1 MDAFR
6 IVGGHPLRGTVRV
19 SGSKNAAL
27 PILFSSLLGGRF
39 TLSNVP
45 CLRDVRT
52 TLDLLGRLGVRI
64 NPVQS
69 TPCPESDRL
78 SASPGEK
85 SGLKFSSPSS
95 TWSESLEMQDDG
107 GPVYEAPYDL
117 VRTMRASV
125 LCLGPLLARKK
136 RARVSLPGGCLIGAR
151 PIDMHLKAFEKMG
164 ATITIHHGYI
174 DAETDGLEGCEISLP
189 YPTVTGTENIM
200 MAAVL
205 AKGSTTIV
213 NAAEEPEISDLAN
226 FLIKRGARIS
236 GAGTSRIRIDGIS
249 ELHDTTYAIMFDRIE
264 AGTFLVGAALLGEN
278 VTIVGVDP
286 SPISSILDV
295 LVAMG
300 GEPVISENS
309 ICLGAIKNPRGT
321 SIRTL
326 PYPGFP
332 TDMQAQILPLMA
344 VSEGPSSVIETVF
357 ENRFTHVME
366 MNRMGADIEIHG
378 SQAFIRGNNKL
389 EGATVMASDLRASAG
404 LVLAGL
410 IAEGETEIKRV
421 YHIDRGYEAIEKK
434 LEALGARIKRVQ
446 EDLP

>member
-6 IVGGHPLRGTVRV
+6 IVGGQTLRGSVKI

-39 TLSNVP
+39 TVRNVP
-45 CLRDVRT
+45 CLRDIRT
-52 TLDLLGRLGVRI
+52 TIELLGRLGVRI
-64 NPVQS
+64 
-69 TPCPESDRL
+69 TPCRRPSPPEPAR
-78 SASPGEK
+78 
-85 SGLKFSSPSS
+85 SGFALGQETAPA
-95 TWSESLEMQDDG
+95 WNDSLEMINEE
-107 GPVYEAPYDL
+107 GPIYEAPYDL

-125 LCLGPLLARKK
+125 LCLGPLLGRKK

-164 ATITIHHGYI
+164 ARITIHHGYI
-174 DAETDGLEGCEISLP
+174 DAETDGLVGAEISLP

-205 AKGSTTIV
+205 ARGTTTIV
-213 NAAEEPEISDLAN
+213 NAAEEPEIEDLAH
-226 FLIKRGARIS
+226 FLTRRGARIS
-236 GAGTSRIRIDGIS
+236 GAGSSSIRIEGVTD
-249 ELHDTTYAIMFDRIE
+249 LHATDYEIMFDRIE
-264 AGTFLVGAALLGEN
+264 AGTFLVGAALLGDRVDIE
-278 VTIVGVDP
+278 GVDP
-286 SPISSILDV
+286 SKILSILDV
-295 LVAMG
+295 IIAMG
-300 GEPVISENS
+300 GEPAISEGTIRMS
-309 ICLGAIKNPRGT
+309 AIRNPAGT

-344 VSEGPSSVIETVF
+344 ISRGPSSVIETVF

-378 SQAFIRGNNKL
+378 SQAIVRGNNRL

-421 YHIDRGYEAIEKK
+421 YHIDRGYESIEKK
-434 LEALGARIKRVQ
+434 LESLGARIKRVQ

>member
-1 MDAFR
+1 MDSFR
-6 IVGGHPLRGTVRV
+6 IVGGQPLRGLVRI

-39 TLSNVP
+39 TVGNVP

-52 TLDLLGRLGVRI
+52 TIDLLGRLGVRI
-64 NPVQS
+64 LPTQVQVCLGSSAPGFPPVLDVSSEPQE
-69 TPCPESDRL
+69 TG
-78 SASPGEK
+78 ASWNG
-85 SGLKFSSPSS
+85 
-95 TWSESLEMQDDG
+95 TYEMIDEG
-107 GPVYEAPYDL
+107 SPVYEAPYDL

-164 ATITIHHGYI
+164 ARITIHHGYI
-174 DAETDGLEGCEISLP
+174 DAETDGLEGAEISLP

-205 AKGSTTIV
+205 AKGTTTII
-213 NAAEEPEISDLAN
+213 NAAEEPEIDDLAR
-226 FLIKRGARIS
+226 FLAKRGAIIS
-236 GAGTSRIRIDGIS
+236 GAGSSTIRIEGVSD
-249 ELHDTTYAIMFDRIE
+249 LHDTTYEIMFDRIE
-264 AGTFLVGAALLGEN
+264 AGTFLVGAALLGEK
-278 VTIVGVDP
+278 VEISGIDP
-286 SPISSILDV
+286 SKMSSILDV
-295 LVAMG
+295 IVAMG
-300 GEPVISENS
+300 GEPVLTDHSITMQAISR
-309 ICLGAIKNPRGT
+309 PRGA

-344 VSEGPSSVIETVF
+344 ISDGSSSVIETVF

-378 SQAFIRGNNKL
+378 SQAVVRGNNRL

-421 YHIDRGYEAIEKK
+421 YHIDRGYESIEKK
-434 LEALGARIKRVQ
+434 LESLGARIKRVQ

>member
-1 MDAFR
+1 LDAFR
-6 IVGGHPLRGTVRV
+6 IVGGHPLRGTVKI

-39 TLSNVP
+39 TVSNVP

-52 TLDLLGRLGVRI
+52 TIDLLERLGIRI
-64 NPVQS
+64 
-69 TPCPESDRL
+69 
-78 SASPGEK
+78 SASQSHPCVAVGNPDPSFPTDPKDESSK
-85 SGLKFSSPSS
+85 SPSL
-95 TWSESLEMQDDG
+95 WSETFEMKDEG

-125 LCLGPLLARKK
+125 LCLGPLLAKKK

-189 YPTVTGTENIM
+189 YPTVTGTENIL

-205 AKGSTTIV
+205 AKGTTTIV
-213 NAAEEPEISDLAN
+213 NAAEEPEITDLAN
-226 FLIKRGARIS
+226 FLTQRGAVIS
-236 GAGTSRIRIDGIS
+236 GAGTSTIRIEGVS
-249 ELHDTTYAIMFDRIE
+249 GLHDTNYSIMFDRIE
-264 AGTFLVGAALLGEN
+264 AGTFLVGAALLGEEVN
-278 VTIVGVDP
+278 IVGVEA
-286 SPISSILDV
+286 SRISSILDV

-309 ICLGAIKNPRGT
+309 IAMSAIRNPRGT

-366 MNRMGADIEIHG
+366 MNRMGAEIEIHG
-378 SQAFIRGNNKL
+378 SQAIVHGSNRL

-421 YHIDRGYEAIEKK
+421 YHIDRGYESIEKK
-434 LEALGARIKRVQ
+434 LETLGARIKRVQ